1 MITTLTN
8 AIKNTATL
16 ILLYALPTI
25 ATAQFSVDK
34 LGLLTGKEGEGKS
47 FATVVYGAGNF
58 FNAVYGIV
66 FSLVVLFFLFSL
78 ARLLLGVEDPEKR
91 KTVKFMV
98 TWGVIALFVLIS
110 FAGIVALTRE
120 TINL

>member
-8 AIKNTATL
+8 TIRNIATL
-16 ILLYALPTI
+16 TLLYVLPTI
-25 ATAQFSVDK
+25 ASAQFTVSE
-34 LGLLTGKEGEGKS
+34 LGLTGEEGENKS